1 MNQAASHQA
10 QFHYKNEVAVLFV
23 PRPMSFGD
31 TADVMEFQIS
41 PTGPSSTAWVRAW
54 KSEEVPLREAPSEC
68 PERKKQTH
76 EKQML
81 FLQKVSNRIRGELQV
96 CLLDID
102 SFPVCVYFSINILV
116 ASSGLKA
123 QTCISEY
130 PLPGEFSNLGGAPTS
145 FLDFPIW
152 NMGAKA
158 PILYTTLVNLV
169 SHFSFV
175 YFELKN
181 AQWKLCE
188 LFFFFFGFL
197 SVTHLNGRYL

>member
-1 MNQAASHQA
+1 
-10 QFHYKNEVAVLFV
+10 
-23 PRPMSFGD
+23 
-31 TADVMEFQIS
+31 
-41 PTGPSSTAWVRAW
+41 
-54 KSEEVPLREAPSEC
+54 
-68 PERKKQTH
+68 
-76 EKQML
+76 ML

-188 LFFFFFGFL
+188 LFFFFLAFSLLHISMVDIYRYTDVFFFTLIIMRSLKEHTTQNVPRIKASDENVTKSFL
-197 SVTHLNGRYL
+197 QIVSLQDFVIRMI